1 MNLSIWPRP
10 NGKCEHCRISQ
21 RSGRGHDVCMETQPS
36 LDADPVRSGARKH
49 RAGRHAAARDLR
61 MTPNVAMRQSRF
73 IRTSRA
79 APRGQASI
87 EYVVICLVLVL
98 ALFHGDPSPMD
109 RMLSAIQHHYARFT
123 YSMSLP

>member
-1 MNLSIWPRP
+1 MMSAWKHNLRWMQIRCVP
-10 NGKCEHCRISQ
+10 EHGNI
-21 RSGRGHDVCMETQPS
+21 
-36 LDADPVRSGARKH
+36 
-49 RAGRHAAARDLR
+49 GRHAAARDLR